1 MKIEEQFYKIKNPP
15 FRYSTEKRFLNSLK
29 NLSVE
34 DHAKMLS
41 ELKISDPKKYQGI
54 AENLKILAAG
64 ETIEGF
70 DQFFPGWTPD
80 KFERLLELAR
90 VDEYALPK
98 ILRDDLAWVNQLN
111 NNEKFKNEIS
121 SHIDNII
128 KAYEESKKR
137 ETDFNFFKSRI
148 YLLNHNNNFSRDQR
162 NIVDRSWKQDQVDSM
177 LKIFEENSKFIGAD
191 QDKDKFYG
199 GGNFFWSNFVT
210 HIKLDQND
218 NAISTQLAK
227 SLGARIE
234 NGGPLPASLCYEISG
249 WAQSIQMVRAD
260 ARLELLVAALNNPGK
275 LDHLA
280 EHEIQANLALY
291 GSEIIEDL
299 RTRSMADSDNI
310 AKILR
315 AIDVLQFL
323 SNKYDETGFED
334 SAEIAYHELHIISS
348 ETNNYFVK
356 IRINQALYPELY
368 GFGIKDVR
376 EILSQEWQM
385 ITDTELFRDIF
396 GWEANP
402 DDFISINPLDQNGLS
417 DEMAIYIAHRL
428 NFFMPEIFFIKNNFN
443 LREKYD
449 EADLREKYEII
460 PLTAEIAHDKEEA
473 INYSVYGRL
482 NDKFGVIY
490 TRDGRPDTFF
500 RLSSRP
506 GRSKEVLN
514 NKIKPEKI
522 SIAQMLA
529 EEGYQETDGK
539 QDFKRMASSYRT
551 LISLPYRYNI
561 EQEFGIDI
569 KHFSLREQMQ
579 FIDFLSIKS
588 IAEVEKIKKFLDEGG
603 SQFNKNNR
611 IKSFLS
617 LESGKFSGDD
627 IIMIEESFKDDP
639 GLANKLFAVYASLVD
654 RTAIT
659 KDELSEIF
667 KNKKK
672 IKDEEISQISR
683 MILQKANDLLSS
695 YTRKITAGQE
705 INEQELLAE
714 LAGYE
719 AELVSMGAVLATL
732 KKQFQQD
739 LRPEDIQGV
748 EFKEKVSAA
757 QLTLQGRIWPALEQ
771 LVVFRDGRPMIPDT
785 ALSGALAAETG
796 LSEEERQ
803 ASNRVRQM
811 LDIYARNYAH
821 NPALR
826 DELIAGLWEKL
837 KTGQESTRFYLYE
850 KNGQVIA
857 FNRFDD
863 EGAGR
868 KHFGSCNVAAGA
880 KDSTIGDALYRQ
892 SIREEGPGFLVEA
905 IVKPFSPAMHLY
917 VDKDQFVAEEIEDDK
932 AISFVIRRYGDQ
944 KNAPSF
950 ALKGLSPEQIKNI
963 YQQQDNHPD
972 AYLGK
977 DSFVWQG
984 NNEEE
989 AIAWAKKALAAGQE
1003 PRYRITRYFLD
1014 KDKKLYVGFEKI

>member
-1 MKIEEQFYKIKNPP
+1 VADYNYVKKI
-15 FRYSTEKRFLNSLK
+15 T
-29 NLSVE
+29 
-34 DHAKMLS
+34 A
-41 ELKISDPKKYQGI
+41 ELGEVTGI
-54 AENLKILAAG
+54 AI
-64 ETIEGF
+64 
-70 DQFFPGWTPD
+70 
-80 KFERLLELAR
+80 
-90 VDEYALPK
+90 
-98 ILRDDLAWVNQLN
+98 
-111 NNEKFKNEIS
+111 
-121 SHIDNII
+121 
-128 KAYEESKKR
+128 
-137 ETDFNFFKSRI
+137 
-148 YLLNHNNNFSRDQR
+148 
-162 NIVDRSWKQDQVDSM
+162 
-177 LKIFEENSKFIGAD
+177 
-191 QDKDKFYG
+191 
-199 GGNFFWSNFVT
+199 
-210 HIKLDQND
+210 
-218 NAISTQLAK
+218 
-227 SLGARIE
+227 
-234 NGGPLPASLCYEISG
+234 
-249 WAQSIQMVRAD
+249 
-260 ARLELLVAALNNPGK
+260 
-275 LDHLA
+275 
-280 EHEIQANLALY
+280 
-291 GSEIIEDL
+291 
-299 RTRSMADSDNI
+299 
-310 AKILR
+310 
-315 AIDVLQFL
+315 
-323 SNKYDETGFED
+323 
-334 SAEIAYHELHIISS
+334 HELSW
-348 ETNNYFVK
+348 
-356 IRINQALYPELY
+356 
-368 GFGIKDVR
+368 R
-376 EILSQEWQM
+376 EQLW
-385 ITDTELFRDIF
+385 
-396 GWEANP
+396 
-402 DDFISINPLDQNGLS
+402 
-417 DEMAIYIAHRL
+417 MATTAFDL
-428 NFFMPEIFFIKNNFN
+428 GIKNNFDQLIIFAKRYGKNGLKTFLSTEFDLNMGEKILSIGEN
-443 LREKYD
+443 LSSQPVLADKLFAEYARLVDSAAEEAKKISQVYNELFFDKTVDQDKVRNMILKKANSLLEKSA
-449 EADLREKYEII
+449 ADLSVCPAERKEEYISGLLADLKRQEMINKM
-460 PLTAEIAHDKEEA
+460 EIAHFAEMMKSLNSIYRKIEFEIQGYNYFIDPDDADEQAEIFAQQMFGASENWGKNKDRIAANRSRNTRYDSPRLKGLIDRIKNEYRISSSEKLNSDQVLQKIERDLVMAQAKYEKWKDVMFKNEKDPEFIAYRKDVEELNRLEDMKWRLQNGQA
-473 INYSVYGRL
+473 HAQGRSDFYQAQVARVKKL
-482 NDKFGVIY
+482 EELLGLQIELEKKLDQFASGEETPASNQPIFQKYQELVDQTKMTKDRIRSLFKNDKQI
-490 TRDGRPDTFF
+490 
-500 RLSSRP
+500 
-506 GRSKEVLN
+506 N
-514 NKIKPEKI
+514 NEELDKV
-522 SIAQMLA
+522 A
-529 EEGYQETDGK
+529 E
-539 QDFKRMASSYRT
+539 
-551 LISLPYRYNI
+551 N
-561 EQEFGIDI
+561 
-569 KHFSLREQMQ
+569 
-579 FIDFLSIKS
+579 
-588 IAEVEKIKKFLDEGG
+588 
-603 SQFNKNNR
+603 
-611 IKSFLS
+611 
-617 LESGKFSGDD
+617 
-627 IIMIEESFKDDP
+627 
-639 GLANKLFAVYASLVD
+639 
-654 RTAIT
+654 
-659 KDELSEIF
+659 
-667 KNKKK
+667 
-672 IKDEEISQISR
+672 
-683 MILQKANDLLSS
+683 ILQKANDLLSS

-771 LVVFRDGRPMIPDT
+771 LVVFRDGRPMIPGT